1 MAGLVKANS
10 TLTKEISRQ
19 KSPSHN
25 GFQLLLGQKA
35 FHESHSRSRLLIRCG
50 YKLCIAQIV

>member
-1 MAGLVKANS
+1 MVEQAMAGLVKANS

-35 FHESHSRSRLLIRCG
+35 FHESCGFQRS
-50 YKLCIAQIV
+50 